1 MLIKGL
7 KKGLRSKLISDSKSF
22 ISTAPYVLVPPQAQV
37 SQMYAQIVYKD
48 KNLLEL
54 NNKILELERRLIDLQ
69 EFVGEKNEV
78 IRGRDK
84 VIQVS
89 ITATGPTVDCGV
101 DCLEYHRVGRLTNSL
116 IIMPFY
122 TSVKVTL

>member
-1 MLIKGL
+1 
-7 KKGLRSKLISDSKSF
+7 
-22 ISTAPYVLVPPQAQV
+22 
-37 SQMYAQIVYKD
+37 MYAQIVYKD

-84 VIQVS
+84 VIQVNF
-89 ITATGPTVDCGV
+89 V
-101 DCLEYHRVGRLTNSL
+101 YHN
-116 IIMPFY
+116 
-122 TSVKVTL
+122 SVKSRMVFQGGPLGPATHQRGVILK

>member
-1 MLIKGL
+1 
-7 KKGLRSKLISDSKSF
+7 
-22 ISTAPYVLVPPQAQV
+22 
-37 SQMYAQIVYKD
+37 MYAQIVYKD

-84 VIQVS
+84 VIQVQQSLQTVFFEHFSYS
-89 ITATGPTVDCGV
+89 I
-101 DCLEYHRVGRLTNSL
+101 YL
-116 IIMPFY
+116 IDVLFHIWTMN
-122 TSVKVTL
+122 